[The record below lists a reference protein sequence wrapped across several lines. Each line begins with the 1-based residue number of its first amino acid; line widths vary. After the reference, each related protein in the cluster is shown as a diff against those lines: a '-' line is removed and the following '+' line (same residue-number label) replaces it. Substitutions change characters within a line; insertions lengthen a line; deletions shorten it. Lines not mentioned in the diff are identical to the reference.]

1 MNLETRKEELMDK
14 LSEAYFF
21 ALELK
26 AEAEKQAAHLETMQ
40 EGIWL
45 DQEEVL
51 RLINLVPPVIFTA
64 LVTLEE
70 IPTEFPT
77 H

>member
-14 LSEAYFF
+14 LSEAYFT

-26 AEAEKQAAHLETMQ
+26 AEAEKHAAHLETMQ

-64 LVTLEE
+64 LITLEE

>member
-1 MNLETRKEELMDK
+1 MNLETRKEKLMDK
-14 LSEAYFF
+14 LSETYFV

-26 AEAEKQAAHLETMQ
+26 AEAEKQSVHLETVQ

-45 DQEEVL
+45 DPEEVL

>member
-1 MNLETRKEELMDK
+1 MNLETQKEELMDR
-14 LSEAYFF
+14 LSEAYFV

-26 AEAEKQAAHLETMQ
+26 AEAEKHSAHLETMQ

-64 LVTLEE
+64 LITLEE
-70 IPTEFPT
+70 IPAKFPI

>member
-1 MNLETRKEELMDK
+1 MNLETGKQALMDQ
-14 LSEAYFF
+14 LSEAYFS
-21 ALELK
+21 AIELK

-64 LVTLEE
+64 IAALDEV
-70 IPTEFPT
+70 PDQFPKP
-77 H
+77 

>member
-1 MNLETRKEELMDK
+1 MSLETRKEELMDK
-14 LSEAYFF
+14 LSEAYFT

-70 IPTEFPT
+70 IPTQFPT

>member
-1 MNLETRKEELMDK
+1 MNLETGKQALMDQ
-14 LSEAYFF
+14 LSEAYFS
-21 ALELK
+21 AIELK

-45 DQEEVL
+45 DQAEIL

-64 LVTLEE
+64 IAALDEV
-70 IPTEFPT
+70 PDQFPKP
-77 H
+77 